1 MHGLAALLSNDAATA
16 VSAFNAVYGQLPG
29 ELAPKLALARACELS
44 GETAVAQRMYALCAR
59 SDAAYVAPAQF
70 GIARIAAASGQRA
83 EALAALERIPAT
95 SRAYG
100 DARHQRAVLL
110 AAAIDDDHA
119 LADLAE
125 AAIELDESSMDAQA
139 RSDLRIQ
146 ILGSALDLVRRR
158 GPNPAAYIA
167 GAQADEQS
175 IRRAMEQAYRDAAR
189 LNEDGR
195 ERIRLVDKANAIRPR
210 SLT

>member
-1 MHGLAALLSNDAATA
+1 MI
-16 VSAFNAVYGQLPG
+16 
-29 ELAPKLALARACELS
+29 ALAEGALATRAAE
-44 GETAVAQRMYALCAR
+44 AVVEHL
-59 SDAAYVAPAQF
+59 
-70 GIARIAAASGQRA
+70 AAASGQRA

-119 LADLAE
+119 LGDLAE

-158 GPNPAAYIA
+158 GPNPAAHIA